1 MESSEEQ
8 MIFSAVLTT
17 LRSDLQF
24 EALQSP
30 DQSEMQLVNMLSI
43 IPL

>member
-1 MESSEEQ
+1 MEGSEEPI
-8 MIFSAVLTT
+8 IFSAVLTT
-17 LRSDLQF
+17 LCTDLQS

-30 DQSEMQLVNMLSI
+30 DHTEMQLVNMLSI